1 MNNLTKKIVAIVT
14 TVTCAAW
21 MISPGVASALTAE
34 ELLAQIQTLQD
45 QLNSLMSQYSTLT
58 GTTAGTVPA
67 ACSGMTFAANL
78 AQGSTGAA
86 VQCLQALLNTDAATQ
101 VAATGVG
108 SSGAETTYFG
118 SLTKAA
124 VVKFQD
130 KYAAEILTPLGLTAG
145 TGFVGASTR
154 AKLNS
159 MLASGTTTPTTPGT
173 TTPTGPATEGT
184 LSATA
189 AATPAN
195 AQTIYVGQ
203 IDKEIAGIT
212 VKALGS
218 DILLSRIDINFTTR
232 PWLNISTITITDG
245 TTVVAYDV
253 TEANTVEVTAGSS
266 YLVRVLNL
274 GITVPNNTTKTLT
287 IKVTP
292 KLVAGDDTE
301 TITYNI
307 PANGL
312 RGTDGAGIVQY
323 APSTTA
329 LTARTFVVTTASG
342 ALTLSANASNP
353 VERAIMGNAT
363 AVTENVEL
371 LRFDLKATINDV
383 IVSQI
388 STSAITDTNG
398 VTQTLKLYDGD
409 TLLAATSTVTGSA
422 HVFAPLNLRV
432 TKDATKTLS
441 IKADIPIVTTAK
453 QNASTSVAI
462 ATGGITSADAGTYA
476 GITAGGSTATGK
488 KVHLYTIA
496 PSLALVST
504 SIATNRAGRTDGS
517 NTISADATIRFNVT
531 AVGGDIYVS
540 SSTAGVSATTTNT
553 ASITTTISSSY
564 TTNADT
570 STNWIVRDGE
580 TKWFEVTSF
589 ITNSSPTA
597 GFVYMD
603 FASFTWG
610 TTTAANT
617 YAWDWDTIPQ
627 NYRTSAVY
635 LQATN

>member
-1 MNNLTKKIVAIVT
+1 MNTLTKKIVAIAT
-14 TVTCAAW
+14 TVTCAVW

-34 ELLAQIQTLQD
+34 ELLAQIQTLQT
-45 QLNSLMSQYSTLT
+45 QLNALMSQYSTLT
-58 GTTAGTVPA
+58 GSTAGTVPA
-67 ACSGMTFAANL
+67 ACSGVTFAANL
-78 AQGSTGAA
+78 TIGSTGAA

-108 SSGAETTYFG
+108 STGAETTYFG

-159 MLASGTTTPTTPGT
+159 MLTTGTTPPTTPGT

-184 LSATA
+184 LSLTA

-203 IDKEIAGIT
+203 IDKEIAGLT

-218 DILLSRIDINFTTR
+218 DILLSRLDINFTTR

-245 TTVVAYDV
+245 TTVVTYDV

-292 KLVAGDDTE
+292 KLVAGDSTE

-312 RGTDGAGIVQY
+312 RGTDGAAIVQY
-323 APSTTA
+323 APSTA
-329 LTARTFVVTTASG
+329 LTARTFTIATASG
-342 ALTLSANASNP
+342 AVTLSVNASNP
-353 VERAIMGNAT
+353 AERAIMGNAA

-371 LRFDLKATINDV
+371 LRFDVKATVNDV
-383 IVSQI
+383 ILSQVT
-388 STSAITDTNG
+388 TSAVTDTNG

-409 TLLAATSTVTGSA
+409 TLLAATSTVTGVTHA
-422 HVFAPLNLRV
+422 FAPLNLRI

-441 IKADIPIVTTAK
+441 IKADIPIVTGAK
-453 QNASTSVAI
+453 QNASTSVSV
-462 ATGGITSADAGTYA
+462 ATGGIVSADAGTFA
-476 GITAGGSTATGK
+476 SITAGGSTATGK
-488 KVHLYTIA
+488 KVYLYTAA

-517 NTISADATIRFNVT
+517 NTISADAKIKFNVT

-540 SSTAGVSATTTNT
+540 SGTAGVVATTTNT
-553 ASITTTISSSY
+553 ASIQTSISSAY
-564 TTNADT
+564 TTDAETD
-570 STNWIVRDGE
+570 SNWLVRNGE

-589 ITNSSPTA
+589 ITNASPTA
-597 GFVYMD
+597 GYVYMD

-610 TTTAANT
+610 TSTAANT
-617 YAWDWDTIPQ
+617 YTWNWDTIPLT
-627 NYRTSAVY
+627 YRTSQAY